1 VQGKVTIEAVREEG
15 EAVVTMTDTGIGI
28 SSDFV
33 PLVFDRF
40 RQADSSITRAS
51 GGLGLG
57 LAIVRH
63 LVEVHG
69 GTVKAESEGEGKGS
83 RFTVRLP
90 SKEARPEAG
99 DAAGSDAARPAA
111 KGRTLT
117 GTRVLV
123 VDDEPDSRELAV
135 EVLGSFGAEVIT
147 AGSADEAI
155 AAISERPFD
164 VLVSDIGLPAE
175 DGYALIRRV
184 RSEPNGRDVPALA
197 LTGYASPT
205 DSKRALEA
213 GYQRHISKPVEPDEL
228 IATVTEMA
236 HHKPAVETNTMV
248 AAATSV

>member
-1 VQGKVTIEAVREEG
+1 MRAESADPAAG
-15 EAVVTMTDTGIGI
+15 EA
-28 SSDFV
+28 
-33 PLVFDRF
+33 
-40 RQADSSITRAS
+40 ARAPARVR
-51 GGLGLG
+51 GL
-57 LAIVRH
+57 
-63 LVEVHG
+63 E
-69 GTVKAESEGEGKGS
+69 
-83 RFTVRLP
+83 
-90 SKEARPEAG
+90 
-99 DAAGSDAARPAA
+99 
-111 KGRTLT
+111 

-123 VDDEPDSRELAV
+123 VDDEADSRELAV

-155 AAISERPFD
+155 AAIAERAFD

-205 DSKRALEA
+205 DSQRALEA

-236 HHKPAVETNTMV
+236 HQKAAPDGDAVPR
-248 AAATSV
+248 A